1 MFKPAF
7 AKSAARNL
15 DNSPMDLLSAIV
27 AERPD
32 LGTEM
37 VMIPHFGSSSY
48 TLMFTNEVF
57 KGPKTSNK
65 ISDFEQECRVLQHLQ
80 RRGLPVPALTSVGAD
95 AHFYG
100 MARMAGVAMGRGRMT
115 VLPNAQQQALA
126 KDIANFADGLAKAFS
141 VSDMQAVFN
150 APIDVLLTPEK
161 IITALNNDAV
171 QAVVGDK
178 IGQVCEM
185 MQEYIQRMKTTQPVV
200 VYSDFNPGNILV
212 DPDTSK
218 LSAIV
223 DFGIVSPAL
232 PEAGFISLKWSYGAE
247 FTTAVCDEYSKINPD
262 NKVSYRDILLHSLAY
277 HMVSLPDVVRKNDE
291 GGYLT
296 MKNEIGSVL
305 TEIKEYPPENYPIN
319 SSTKSTTPV
328 LKRA

>member
-7 AKSAARNL
+7 AKSAAKDR

-32 LGTEM
+32 LGHDM
-37 VMIPHFGSSSY
+37 VMIPHYGRSSH

-57 KGPKTSNK
+57 KGPKTPDK
-65 ISDFEQECRVLQHLQ
+65 IAEFEQECRVLQHLQ
-80 RRGLPVPALTSVGAD
+80 GRGLPVPALTSVGEA

-100 MARMAGVAMGRGRMT
+100 MNRMAGVSLGRGHMT
-115 VLPNAQQQALA
+115 VMPNGEKQALA
-126 KDIANFADGLAKAFS
+126 KDIASFADGLARAFS
-141 VSDMQAVFN
+141 VTDMQAVFN
-150 APIDVLLTPEK
+150 APIDVFLTPEK
-161 IITALNNDAV
+161 IIAALNNDSV
-171 QAVVGDK
+171 QTVVGDK
-178 IGQVCEM
+178 IGSVCEM
-185 MQEYIQRMKTTQPVV
+185 MQEYIERIKTTKPVV
-200 VYSDFNPGNILV
+200 VYSDFNAGNILI
-212 DPDTSK
+212 DADTSK
-218 LSAIV
+218 LNAII
-223 DFGIVSPAL
+223 DFGIVYPTL

-247 FTTAVCDEYSKINPD
+247 FTAAVCDEYSKINPD
-262 NKVSYRDILLHSLAY
+262 SKVSYRDILLHSLAY

-305 TEIKEYPPENYPIN
+305 GEIKQYPAPNSPAN
-319 SSTKSTTPV
+319 SSTKSAPPV